1 MESFTYYDK
10 QIFLLKLLL
19 LAVLIIGVLGY
30 LWYANMLPFDTQNM
44 PTELVKSSE
53 KIKESSKVLTK
64 NEQKLITYSIQSIP
78 NLPDEQIPLNALH
91 KALDTWTSLNSNLN
105 FVESNNPD
113 IEIHWQ
119 VYASETHTGLATC
132 NSVLF
137 GILNHCVLD
146 ISVGDKDCSGNY
158 VQNDENMVSNI
169 IMHEIGHALGL
180 GHSNDKNHLMYSD
193 ELSTVDFD
201 SQGLIIPQKFKEL
214 YVGQKLLLDQDNEIR
229 NKIESLDKKIS
240 RAKSQYDEYYKQYEY
255 YDGKT
260 LPPDEF
266 EKAQR
271 IIDKLNSESEKI
283 NSMIDQQNQ
292 FIKQSDTIL
301 ETLDCHPNFDVQN

>member
-1 MESFTYYDK
+1 M
-10 QIFLLKLLL
+10 
-19 LAVLIIGVLGY
+19 
-30 LWYANMLPFDTQNM
+30 
-44 PTELVKSSE
+44 
-53 KIKESSKVLTK
+53 
-64 NEQKLITYSIQSIP
+64 
-78 NLPDEQIPLNALH
+78 H